1 LIDALS
7 ERYFA
12 AGPPA
17 RRDRHPAYDAPPGP
31 RSPAARPPCFIVI
44 YCAKPACQNGHVL
57 AHRLRVLGFT
67 NVAVFPGGKQ
77 EWMAA
82 GRSLEMAAM
91 PA

>member
-1 LIDALS
+1 MLH
-7 ERYFA
+7 
-12 AGPPA
+12 
-17 RRDRHPAYDAPPGP
+17 RH
-31 RSPAARPPCFIVI
+31 
-44 YCAKPACQNGHVL
+44 YCAKPACQNSHVL

-82 GRSLEMAAM
+82 GRGLETAAM